1 MDLVALEK
9 GELGPLLSPG
19 TLHNLEDECI
29 TDVKVLGLST
39 GGASLQVGRQAAGN
53 WGGGVLLH
61 MGPSPP
67 PFTLSNSLL
76 YVFRVCSFLILGRRN
91 GLVFTAADAQGQV
104 LALCSKMTTP
114 SHAWGTL
121 GSARD

>member
-1 MDLVALEK
+1 MALEK

-39 GGASLQVGRQAAGN
+39 GGGFTPGGETGCRKL
-53 WGGGVLLH
+53 GGVSCCIWDPLL
-61 MGPSPP
+61 P

-76 YVFRVCSFLILGRRN
+76 YVFRICSFLILGRRN
-91 GLVFTAADAQGQV
+91 GLIFTAADAQGQV
-104 LALCSKMTTP
+104 LALCSKVTPPP

-121 GSARD
+121 SSARD